1 MSFKNKEKETV
12 SSKVL
17 RQEAGVWG
25 VVLWRKRA
33 TTAASEGNVG
43 GDDWKG
49 SQRRREG
56 PDLTGHVNC
65 LGI

>member
-33 TTAASEGNVG
+33 TTAASGGNVG
-43 GDDWKG
+43 GTTVHHRHEASK
-49 SQRRREG
+49 
-56 PDLTGHVNC
+56 
-65 LGI
+65 

>member
-33 TTAASEGNVG
+33 TTAASGGNVG
-43 GDDWKG
+43 FGV
-49 SQRRREG
+49 EG
-56 PDLTGHVNC
+56 EAISRSKHFLV
-65 LGI
+65 

>member
-33 TTAASEGNVG
+33 TTAASGGNVG
-43 GDDWKG
+43 GMTGKG
-49 SQRRREG
+49 VREERRG
-56 PDLTGHVNC
+56 QTSLAM
-65 LGI
+65 